1 MSPSRDPRTTGDPVT
16 AGITSLRP
24 LVPGVYLPSLLF
36 EIGVGA
42 VLPMIPVIASSL
54 GADLGT
60 AAFIAALL
68 PIGHIL
74 ADVPAGALAARFGD
88 RAAMI
93 GSSGAAVIGAVL
105 AGLSGVTGSLAML
118 AIGVLL
124 LGATEAVYGLARQS
138 YLTEAVHPLRR
149 ARAMSTLGGVHR
161 IGLFIGPFAGA
172 GLALVA
178 GSSAAFW
185 LAGATSLA
193 AAAVVF
199 STAEI
204 AGERAPTG
212 GAGRASMAQVLR
224 DNREVFA
231 TLGVAILLIGA
242 VRGAR
247 QVVLPLWTESLGYS
261 PAATSLVFGIAGA
274 VDMLLFYPAGK
285 VMDRL
290 GRLWVAIPSM
300 IVMGL
305 TLLALPLATTF
316 ASICVIAVVLG
327 FGNGIGSGIL
337 MTLGAD
343 TAPAEQRSQYLGI
356 WRVFADSGSATG
368 PLIVSAGAAAGSLA
382 AGIMAVGVLSAGTVA
397 ALARWVPRWSVHA
410 NRRTRREAGIEP
422 GAP

>member
-1 MSPSRDPRTTGDPVT
+1 MSAEV
-16 AGITSLRP
+16 TSLRP
-24 LVPGVYLPSLLF
+24 LIPGVYLPSLFF

-42 VLPMIPVIASSL
+42 VLPMVPVVASAL
-54 GADLGT
+54 GADLAT
-60 AAFIAALL
+60 AGLIAALL

-93 GSSGAAVIGAVL
+93 ASSGAAMIGAAL
-105 AGLSGVTGSLAML
+105 AGLSGAVGSLAML

-172 GLALVA
+172 GLALLA

-185 LAGATSLA
+185 LAVATSLGA
-193 AAAVVF
+193 AAIVAA
-199 STAEI
+199 TPEI
-204 AGERAPTG
+204 AGEHAAGQGT
-212 GAGRASMAQVLR
+212 GRASMRDVLR
-224 DNREVFA
+224 DNRQVFA

-247 QVVLPLWTESLGYS
+247 QVVLPLWTESLGFT
-261 PAATSLVFGIAGA
+261 PATTSLVFGISGA
-274 VDMLLFYPAGK
+274 VDMLLFYPAGRI
-285 VMDRL
+285 MDRL
-290 GRLWVAIPSM
+290 GRLWIAIPSM
-300 IVMGL
+300 AIMGL
-305 TLLALPLATTF
+305 TLLVLPLATTLGTIT
-316 ASICVIAVVLG
+316 AVAVVLG

-343 TAPAEQRSQYLGI
+343 TAPADQRSQYLGI
-356 WRVFADSGSATG
+356 WRVFADSGSASG
-368 PLIVSAGAAAGSLA
+368 PLIVSTGAAAGSLA
-382 AGIMAVGVLSAGTVA
+382 GGIMAVGVLSAATVA

-410 NRRTRREAGIEP
+410 NRRTRRAAGVGG
-422 GAP
+422 GAE